1 RSSPARI
8 SRASERNQEV
18 RGRTQAGETAM
29 TTTHDF
35 TADVNRYSVKPIDA
49 AVKGIIKHL
58 GIALQGKDARFVAC
72 TDKSERDRVR
82 ESFLKKKLG
91 LRKPDPELDQ
101 AIMEVCGR
109 MKGDRD
115 KSRVAFYYLLAEK
128 FDKLSVFES

>member
-1 RSSPARI
+1 
-8 SRASERNQEV
+8 
-18 RGRTQAGETAM
+18 M

-35 TADVNRYSVKPIDA
+35 AADVNRYSVKPVDA

-58 GIALQGKDARFVAC
+58 GIALQNNDARFVAC
-72 TDKSERDRVR
+72 TDKAERDRVR

-91 LRKPDPELDQ
+91 LSKPDAELDQ

-128 FDKLSVFES
+128 FNKLSVFGS

>member
-1 RSSPARI
+1 
-8 SRASERNQEV
+8 
-18 RGRTQAGETAM
+18 M

-58 GIALQGKDARFVAC
+58 GIALKDKDARFVAC
-72 TDKSERDRVR
+72 TDKGERDRVR